1 MGQIVSDVTDIL
13 NYNENKKNANASK
26 KEILTQI
33 ASNNSTKKNLV
44 KKTLAAQRAKY
55 GTSGISEDNQTA
67 DVVLNRLKKET
78 EQPFEEK
85 NKTNINK
92 LKTTKAAKKNMLKT
106 LLEHFDKLIG

>member
-13 NYNENKKNANASK
+13 NYNENKKKANAEK
-26 KEILTQI
+26 KEILEQI
-33 ASNNSTKKNLV
+33 ASNNTEKKNLV

-55 GTSGISEDNQTA
+55 GTNGVAEKNQTA
-67 DVVLNRLKKET
+67 DTVLSRLKSET
-78 EQPFEEK
+78 EKPFDEK

-106 LLEHFDKLIG
+106 LLEHFDKLLG